1 MKKLTYLIISII
13 FLNLINACA
22 GYKPIYTTKNLQ
34 FKIVDYSIKSNNKL
48 GRQIYY
54 KLHNL
59 FESSNNNA
67 DVQSITITIDIQKDK
82 EAGAKDSAGKI
93 LEYKIILNSN
103 IVINDYLTNDEIL
116 NQDYSYSST
125 YKVQNLFSDTIESE
139 NKSID
144 DLINQTYQNLLIQIS
159 QLK

>member
-13 FLNLINACA
+13 FLNFINACA

-82 EAGAKDSAGKI
+82 EAGAKDSTGKI

-116 NQDYSYSST
+116 NQDFSYSST
-125 YKVQNLFSDTIESE
+125 YKVQSLFSDTKESE

>member
-13 FLNLINACA
+13 FLNFINACT
-22 GYKPIYTTKNLQ
+22 GYKPIYTTNLQ
-34 FKIVDYSIKSNNKL
+34 FEIVDYSIKSNNKL

-59 FESSNNNA
+59 FKSSNNNEEA
-67 DVQSITITIDIQKDK
+67 QSITITIDIQKNK
-82 EAGAKDSAGKI
+82 EATTKDSSGKT

-103 IVINDYLTNDEIL
+103 IVINDYLTNDEIF
-116 NQDYSYSST
+116 NQNFSYSST
-125 YKVQNLFSDTIESE
+125 YIVQSLFSDTIVAE

>member
-22 GYKPIYTTKNLQ
+22 GYKPIYTTNLQ
-34 FKIVDYSIKSNNKL
+34 FEIVDYSIKSNNKL
-48 GRQIYY
+48 GKQIYY

-59 FESSNNNA
+59 FKSSNNNEEA
-67 DVQSITITIDIQKDK
+67 QSITITIDIQKDK
-82 EAGAKDSAGKI
+82 EATAQDSSGKI
-93 LEYKIILNSN
+93 LEYRIILNSN

-116 NQDYSYSST
+116 NQDFSYSST
-125 YKVQNLFSDTIESE
+125 YIVQSLFSNTIAAE

-144 DLINQTYQNLLIQIS
+144 DLINQTYQNLLIRIS

>member
-13 FLNLINACA
+13 FLNFINACT
-22 GYKPIYTTKNLQ
+22 GYKPIYTTNLQ
-34 FKIVDYSIKSNNKL
+34 FEIVDYSIKSNNKL

-59 FESSNNNA
+59 FKSSNNNEEA
-67 DVQSITITIDIQKDK
+67 QSITITIDIQKNK
-82 EAGAKDSAGKI
+82 EATTKDSSGKT

-103 IVINDYLTNDEIL
+103 IVINDYLTNDEIF
-116 NQDYSYSST
+116 NQNFSYSST
-125 YKVQNLFSDTIESE
+125 YIVQSLFSDTIVAE

-144 DLINQTYQNLLIQIS
+144 DLINQTYQNLLIRIS

>member
-13 FLNLINACA
+13 FLNFINACT
-22 GYKPIYTTKNLQ
+22 GYKPIYTTNLQ
-34 FKIVDYSIKSNNKL
+34 FEIVDYTIKSNNEL
-48 GRQIYY
+48 GKQIYY

-59 FESSNNNA
+59 FKSSNNNA
-67 DVQSITITIDIQKDK
+67 ERKSITITIDMQKNK
-82 EAGAKDSAGKI
+82 EAAAKNSAGKI

-103 IVINDYLTNDEIL
+103 IVINDYLTNDEIF
-116 NQDYSYSST
+116 NQNFSFSST
-125 YKVQNLFSDTIESE
+125 YRVQDLYSDTTKSE

-144 DLINQTYQNLLIQIS
+144 DLINQTYQNMLIQIS

>member
-22 GYKPIYTTKNLQ
+22 GYKPIYTTDLQ
-34 FKIVDYSIKSNNKL
+34 FEIVDYSIKSNHKL
-48 GRQIYY
+48 GKQIYY

-59 FESSNNNA
+59 FKSSNNNEEA
-67 DVQSITITIDIQKDK
+67 QSITITIDIQKDK
-82 EAGAKDSAGKI
+82 EATAQDSSGKI
-93 LEYKIILNSN
+93 LEYRIILNSN

-116 NQDYSYSST
+116 NQDFSYSST
-125 YKVQNLFSDTIESE
+125 YKVQSLFSDTKESE